1 MSSLEKKKRRW
12 HHSSVPTKSQTFL
25 SEKIII
31 NKTETETLA
40 GLPLKAHI
48 RAHIP
53 PFQSNNSM
61 KIKTR
66 FVKNIG
72 QSAYNIFTKYS
83 HGWWKHCG

>member
-1 MSSLEKKKRRW
+1 MSSLEKKKEKMA
-12 HHSSVPTKSQTFL
+12 SVPNKSQTFL

-48 RAHIP
+48 RAHIS